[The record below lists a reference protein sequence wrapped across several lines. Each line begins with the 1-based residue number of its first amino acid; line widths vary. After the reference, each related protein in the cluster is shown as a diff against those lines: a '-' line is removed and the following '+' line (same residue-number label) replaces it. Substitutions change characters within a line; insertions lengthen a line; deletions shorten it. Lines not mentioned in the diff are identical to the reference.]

1 MKANIKTLSHSLRLF
16 AIRHEERPVALV
28 TLVVF
33 AILNILQVMTHWQ
46 VYNKAEHVGFYTL
59 YSRIFRLSGYDAWSC
74 ALLSDGSI
82 YFDTKRHPLFLTVL
96 YPLRWINDWVMQT
109 FHLSIA
115 MPLMA
120 TVLTILAVYTAVLFF
135 RTLHDILQLPKS
147 DAGLLTLLLF
157 AFGHVM
163 LPFVCPDHFAFSMFL
178 LVLTIYLSGKALKA
192 HRSLGNV
199 KTALLL
205 FFTAGISLSNGAKT
219 VLAAVYT
226 WGKGEQRSV
235 KRLVKLSLS
244 GLIALMV
251 LGAVYTV
258 NYYTL
263 EKPDLEAR
271 QQRNRHMEEVQ
282 RQRGN
287 TAFFERQANRQKWLA
302 QHQNKTAG
310 NGLITGLIDTSTPR
324 PESLWHNFFGESLQL
339 HSDHAFADMN
349 FNRPLFVHY
358 QYPWQYAIE
367 VVLILLL
374 VAGIIA
380 GRRQPLMQMLLCW
393 WAVDWIIHIVLGFAL
408 NEVYIMT
415 SGWAF
420 ILPVAIAC
428 LLQRLQGRWLTI
440 LRCVVT
446 FLAIYLLWYN
456 ATLLSRHLIAMA

>member
-1 MKANIKTLSHSLRLF
+1 MKTNIKSK
-16 AIRHEERPVALV
+16 IRHLHLCTLRSDERCVALV

-33 AILNILQVMTHWQ
+33 AFLNLLQVLSHWQ
-46 VYNKAEHVGFYTL
+46 IYHKATHVGFYTL

-96 YPLRWINDWVMQT
+96 YPLRWINEWVMDT
-109 FHLSIA
+109 FQLSIA

-120 TVLTILAVYTAVLFF
+120 AVLILLAVATAVLFF
-135 RTLHDILQLPKS
+135 RTLRDTMNLQAV

-157 AFGHVM
+157 SLGHVM

-178 LVLTIYLSGKALKA
+178 LVLTIRLAGKALQA
-192 HRSLGNV
+192 RRPLGNMT
-199 KTALLL
+199 TALLL
-205 FFTAGISLSNGAKT
+205 FLTAGISLSNGAKT
-219 VLAAVYT
+219 ILAAAYT
-226 WGKGEQRSV
+226 WLRGTPRSL
-235 KRLVKLSLS
+235 KSFGRLCLSAFA
-244 GLIALMV
+244 ALV
-251 LGAVYTV
+251 ILGAVYAI

-310 NGLITGLIDTSTPR
+310 DGLITGLIDTSTPR
-324 PESLWHNFFGESLQL
+324 LKSLWHNFFGESLQL
-339 HSDHAFADMN
+339 HSDHAFADKN
-349 FNRPLFVHY
+349 FNRPLFVSY

-367 VVLILLL
+367 ILLILLL
-374 VAGIIA
+374 VTGIVI
-380 GRRQPLMQMLLCW
+380 GRRHPLMQMLLCW
-393 WAVDWIIHIVLGFAL
+393 WAVDWMIHVVLGFAL

-420 ILPVAIAC
+420 IIPMAVAC
-428 LLQRLQGRWLTI
+428 LMQRIRGRWQTA
-440 LRCVVT
+440 LRYVT
-446 FLAIYLLWYN
+446 AWLAFYLIWYN
-456 ATLLSRHLIAMA
+456 ASLLSQHLLSMS